1 MLIAGIRASHDF
13 SFPGR
18 AIKPEGF
25 VKLDSEIRQSIR
37 AVAEITATT
46 EHIAGMAGIKVTW

>member
-1 MLIAGIRASHDF
+1 MLTAGIRASHDF

-25 VKLDSEIRQSIR
+25 IKLDSEIGESVR
-37 AVAEITATT
+37 AVAEITATA